1 MTAQKRTKSAER
13 LASKRIGNRRL
24 EKLIKEAIVDA
35 YSESEQRVGFLTMLE
50 EKLAVPF
57 NTEVLETTVSVE
69 RVDLDD
75 AEEIV
80 ALCRRGKQRQTIPIL
95 SLPAPS
101 PLPAAGNWLRLIV
114 AGRAA
119 GKIRR
124 SRGSMTPPMSACSE
138 GIKGGLARRGPG
150 SAWV

>member
-1 MTAQKRTKSAER
+1 MTTQKRTKSAER

-101 PLPAAGNWLRLIV
+101 PLPAGWELVEAY
-114 AGRAA
+114 
-119 GKIRR
+119 RR
-124 SRGSMTPPMSACSE
+124 WARG
-138 GIKGGLARRGPG
+138 G
-150 SAWV
+150 